1 MKGYGKFLD
10 GIEKI
15 EKLFLAVTVAIMII
29 VIIYQVMNRNPFGF
43 QGHCNLANAWSE
55 ELARYLFI
63 YDVMVAAAIA
73 TRRNSHLQV
82 DAFIGILKPRTK
94 AIYTVIATI
103 VGIVF
108 LAFLFCY
115 SVVLCQAAAVNVSA
129 GLKIPMSVPYA
140 CMPIGAVLMILTSI
154 EVIMKQL
161 AEIAELSR
169 REA

>member
-29 VIIYQVMNRNPFGF
+29 VITYQVILRYVFS
-43 QGHCNLANAWSE
+43 ASNAWSE

-108 LAFLFCY
+108 LVFLFCY
-115 SVVLCQAAAVNVSA
+115 SVVFVSGSDSECFCRLEDSDVCAVC
-129 GLKIPMSVPYA
+129 MYA
-140 CMPIGAVLMILTSI
+140 DWCSI
-154 EVIMKQL
+154 DDL
-161 AEIAELSR
+161 DLY
-169 REA
+169 

>member
-15 EKLFLAVTVAIMII
+15 EKLFLVVTVAIMII
-29 VIIYQVMNRNPFGF
+29 VITYQVI
-43 QGHCNLANAWSE
+43 L
-55 ELARYLFI
+55 RYVF
-63 YDVMVAAAIA
+63 MVAAAIA

-94 AIYTVIATI
+94 AIYTMIATI

-108 LAFLFCY
+108 LVFLFCY

>member
-29 VIIYQVMNRNPFGF
+29 VITYQVILRYVFS
-43 QGHCNLANAWSE
+43 ASNAWSE

-103 VGIVF
+103 VGIV
-108 LAFLFCY
+108 FLFCY

>member
-29 VIIYQVMNRNPFGF
+29 VITYQVILRYVFS
-43 QGHCNLANAWSE
+43 ASNAWSE

-82 DAFIGILKPRTK
+82 DAFKPRTK

-108 LAFLFCY
+108 LVFLFCY

>member
-29 VIIYQVMNRNPFGF
+29 VITYQVILRYVFS
-43 QGHCNLANAWSE
+43 ASNAWSE

-108 LAFLFCY
+108 LVFLFCY

-129 GLKIPMSVPYA
+129 GLKIPLKIPMSVPYA

-161 AEIAELSR
+161 VEIAELSR

>member
-29 VIIYQVMNRNPFGF
+29 VIIYQVILRYVFS
-43 QGHCNLANAWSE
+43 ASNAWSE

-129 GLKIPMSVPYA
+129 GLSVPYA

>member
-29 VIIYQVMNRNPFGF
+29 VITYQVILRYVFS
-43 QGHCNLANAWSE
+43 ASNAWSE

-63 YDVMVAAAIA
+63 YDVMVAA

-108 LAFLFCY
+108 LVFLFCY

>member
-29 VIIYQVMNRNPFGF
+29 VIIYQVILRYVFS
-43 QGHCNLANAWSE
+43 ASNAWSE

-94 AIYTVIATI
+94 AIYTVIAI
-103 VGIVF
+103 

-161 AEIAELSR
+161 VEIAELSR

>member
-29 VIIYQVMNRNPFGF
+29 VITYQVILRYVFS
-43 QGHCNLANAWSE
+43 ASNAWSE

-108 LAFLFCY
+108 LVFLFCY
-115 SVVLCQAAAVNVSA
+115 SGAYHSAFHYIDRICEHYGFVRIQAVCRLCHSRYPDGSRSDYLCVVLW
-129 GLKIPMSVPYA
+129 
-140 CMPIGAVLMILTSI
+140 
-154 EVIMKQL
+154 
-161 AEIAELSR
+161 
-169 REA
+169 

>member
-29 VIIYQVMNRNPFGF
+29 VITYQVILRYVFS
-43 QGHCNLANAWSE
+43 ASNAWSE

-103 VGIVF
+103 VGIPGISV
-108 LAFLFCY
+108 LLFCCIV
-115 SVVLCQAAAVNVSA
+115 SGSGSECFCRLEDSDVCAVC
-129 GLKIPMSVPYA
+129 MYA
-140 CMPIGAVLMILTSI
+140 DWCSI
-154 EVIMKQL
+154 DDL
-161 AEIAELSR
+161 DLY
-169 REA
+169 

>member
-29 VIIYQVMNRNPFGF
+29 VITYQVILRYVFS
-43 QGHCNLANAWSE
+43 ASNAWSE

-108 LAFLFCY
+108 LVFLFCCIV
-115 SVVLCQAAAVNVSA
+115 SGSGSECFCRLEDSDVCAVC
-129 GLKIPMSVPYA
+129 MYA
-140 CMPIGAVLMILTSI
+140 DWCSI
-154 EVIMKQL
+154 DDL
-161 AEIAELSR
+161 DLY
-169 REA
+169 

>member
-29 VIIYQVMNRNPFGF
+29 VITYQVILRYVFS
-43 QGHCNLANAWSE
+43 ASNAWSE

-82 DAFIGILKPRTK
+82 DAFIAQNEGNLYSDCNYCRDCISGISVL
-94 AIYTVIATI
+94 
-103 VGIVF
+103 
-108 LAFLFCY
+108 LFCCIV
-115 SVVLCQAAAVNVSA
+115 SGSGSECFCRLEDSDVCAVC
-129 GLKIPMSVPYA
+129 MYA
-140 CMPIGAVLMILTSI
+140 DWCSI
-154 EVIMKQL
+154 DDL
-161 AEIAELSR
+161 DLY
-169 REA
+169 

>member
-1 MKGYGKFLD
+1 MFFLRPMR
-10 GIEKI
+10 GVRK
-15 EKLFLAVTVAIMII
+15 
-29 VIIYQVMNRNPFGF
+29 
-43 QGHCNLANAWSE
+43 
-55 ELARYLFI
+55 LARYLFI

-129 GLKIPMSVPYA
+129 GLKIPDVCAVCMYA
-140 CMPIGAVLMILTSI
+140 DWCSI
-154 EVIMKQL
+154 DDL
-161 AEIAELSR
+161 DLY
-169 REA
+169 

>member
-29 VIIYQVMNRNPFGF
+29 VITYQVILRYVFS
-43 QGHCNLANAWSE
+43 ASNAWSE

-82 DAFIGILKPRTK
+82 DAFIGILDRK
-94 AIYTVIATI
+94 
-103 VGIVF
+103 
-108 LAFLFCY
+108 
-115 SVVLCQAAAVNVSA
+115 SVV
-129 GLKIPMSVPYA
+129 
-140 CMPIGAVLMILTSI
+140 
-154 EVIMKQL
+154 
-161 AEIAELSR
+161 
-169 REA
+169 

>member
-29 VIIYQVMNRNPFGF
+29 VITYQVILRYVFS
-43 QGHCNLANAWSE
+43 ASNAWSE

-103 VGIVF
+103 I
-108 LAFLFCY
+108 LH
-115 SVVLCQAAAVNVSA
+115 QSA
-129 GLKIPMSVPYA
+129 YMHTAQTSESSSRQKHSLPLPDTIQQNSRTEIP
-140 CMPIGAVLMILTSI
+140 
-154 EVIMKQL
+154 
-161 AEIAELSR
+161 EIQSLQ
-169 REA
+169 

>member
-29 VIIYQVMNRNPFGF
+29 VITYQVILRYVFS
-43 QGHCNLANAWSE
+43 ASNAWSE

-108 LAFLFCY
+108 LVFLFCY

-140 CMPIGAVLMILTSI
+140 FNRNLVFPFQIGDHLGRSVYLNRCDSLCRCNRKVL
-154 EVIMKQL
+154 
-161 AEIAELSR
+161 
-169 REA
+169 

>member
-29 VIIYQVMNRNPFGF
+29 VIIYQVILRYVFS
-43 QGHCNLANAWSE
+43 ASNAWSE
-55 ELARYLFI
+55 ELAKWYLFI

>member
-29 VIIYQVMNRNPFGF
+29 VIIYQVILRYVFS
-43 QGHCNLANAWSE
+43 ASNAWSE

-140 CMPIGAVLMILTSI
+140 CMPIGAVLTSI

-161 AEIAELSR
+161 VEIAELSR

>member
-1 MKGYGKFLD
+1 MD
-10 GIEKI
+10 
-15 EKLFLAVTVAIMII
+15 AI
-29 VIIYQVMNRNPFGF
+29 
-43 QGHCNLANAWSE
+43 
-55 ELARYLFI
+55 
-63 YDVMVAAAIA
+63 
-73 TRRNSHLQV
+73 
-82 DAFIGILKPRTK
+82 IGILKPRTK

-129 GLKIPMSVPYA
+129 GVKIPMSVPYA
-140 CMPIGAVLMILTSI
+140 CKAIGAVVMFLSSI